1 MSNNEAYF
9 VREYETLL
17 ANKTLKISQIEI
29 GDVGGIV
36 WDAAIVLGKYL
47 EKEIVENRI
56 QLKDNRNILELGAG
70 TGIIGLILATHGGGY
85 ICLYSRFTVSNFL

>member
-1 MSNNEAYF
+1 MSNSYF
-9 VREYETLL
+9 IREYDTLT
-17 ANKTLKISQIEI
+17 NKTLKISQIEI

-56 QLKDNRNILELGAG
+56 PVKDGNIIELGAG
-70 TGIIGLILATHGGGY
+70 TGIIGLILATYG
-85 ICLYSRFTVSNFL
+85 